1 MKGVAMY
8 FKKINFIS
16 FSYQKVHGVKCP
28 DCGSSD
34 DIIRYD
40 GGYMCRDCGC
50 EW

>member
-1 MKGVAMY
+1 MKD
-8 FKKINFIS
+8 FKKIKFIS
-16 FSYQKVHGVKCP
+16 FSYQQVEGKKCP

-50 EW
+50 EWE